1 MEFQPFSSLLELIY
15 LIQLCDWHTH
25 YYSVKPVYSYR
36 LKQGNHEADK
46 AERGVHRSP
55 SVTLFIQ
62 LIQQRQI
69 GDRDDPDRFLMGTSG
84 LRDQN
89 RRDAD
94 AAVQAC
100 LKQILRFGD
109 VRGAGQK
116 QNPLFLILKI
126 QTVADHAGKRLI
138 RAALVQRPAG
148 DHLHR

>member
-1 MEFQPFSSLLELIY
+1 MLFLLL
-15 LIQLCDWHTH
+15 QT
-25 YYSVKPVYSYR
+25 K
-36 LKQGNHEADK
+36 NHEADK

-55 SVTLFIQ
+55 SVPLFIQ
-62 LIQQRQI
+62 LVQQRQI
-69 GDRDDPDRFLMGTSG
+69 GDCDDPDRFLMGTSG

-109 VRGAGQK
+109 VCGAGQK

-126 QTVADHAGKRLI
+126 QTIADHAGKRLV